1 MHDFSF
7 NVTARDKKTRART
20 GVIHTPHGDITT
32 PAFVPVGTQAT
43 VKSLT
48 PEDLH
53 ALDVHLFFVNTYHM
67 VMRPGMEVIKAFGG
81 LHSYMHWDRPLITD
95 SGGFQVFS
103 LGAKR
108 FARKNEDGQGEAS
121 LVRITDDGVTFNSH
135 WDGKEYAFT
144 AENSMQYQWDLGSD
158 IHIAFDDCTP
168 YPVTKKQ
175 AEKSMIRTHAWA
187 NRSLAAHEHLAGS
200 YPLYQALYGSIQ
212 GSVFEDLRIES
223 TKFITSLPFDG
234 FAIGGV
240 AVGESK
246 EDMARV
252 LSWVTPL
259 LPDEKPRHLLGVGEI
274 DDIFTLIEAGV
285 DTFDCVQATRLA
297 RMGHVFVM
305 DAAHAFTMDLTKREH
320 ELSQEPIDPSCHC
333 YTCTHFSRGYLHHLF
348 HVRELL
354 AYRLTSI
361 HNIAFINQLVAAIRQ
376 AITDETYGQL
386 KSQWMTV

>member
-7 NVTARDKKTRART
+7 KVIAKDMKTRART
-20 GVIHTPHGDITT
+20 GVIHTPHGDIAT

-48 PEDLH
+48 PEDLRD
-53 ALDVHLFFVNTYHM
+53 LDVHLFFVNTYHM
-67 VMRPGMEVIKAFGG
+67 VMRPGPELVKKFGG
-81 LHSYMHWDRPLITD
+81 LHGFMNWDRPLITD

-103 LGAKR
+103 LGSKR
-108 FARKNEDGQGEAS
+108 FARKNEDGQGETS

-135 WDGKEYAFT
+135 WDGKEYEFT
-144 AENSMQYQWDLGSD
+144 AENSMSYQWDLGSD

-175 AEKSMIRTHAWA
+175 AEKSMVRTHAWA
-187 NRSLAAHEHLAGS
+187 ERSLAAHQALAKTHD
-200 YPLYQALYGSIQ
+200 LYQALYGSIQ
-212 GSVFEDLRIES
+212 GSIFEDLRIVS
-223 TKFITSLPFDG
+223 TKFITNLPFDG

-259 LPDEKPRHLLGVGEI
+259 LPYDKPRHLLGVGEI
-274 DDIFTLIEAGV
+274 DDIFTLVEAGV

-297 RMGHVFVM
+297 RMGKVFVK
-305 DAAHAFTMDLTKREH
+305 DAKNNFELDVTKKEFA
-320 ELSQEPIDPSCHC
+320 EDEKPLDSQCQC
-333 YTCTHFSRGYLHHLF
+333 YTCTHYTRAYIHHLF

-354 AYRLTSI
+354 GYRLTTI
-361 HNIAFINQLVAAIRQ
+361 HNIAFINQLVVSIRA
-376 AITDETYGQL
+376 AITDGTYLQL
-386 KSQWMTV
+386 KSAWMTV

>member
-7 NVTARDKKTRART
+7 KVTAKDPKTRART

-187 NRSLAAHEHLAGS
+187 NRSLTAHKHLAGS

-212 GSVFEDLRIES
+212 GSVFEDLRIAS

-305 DAAHAFTMDLTKREH
+305 DATHAFTMDLTKREH

-354 AYRLTSI
+354 VYRLTSI

-376 AITDETYGQL
+376 AITDGTYGQL

>member
-7 NVTARDKKTRART
+7 KVTAKDQKSQART
-20 GVIHTPHGDITT
+20 GVIHTPHGDIQT

-48 PEDLH
+48 PEDLQD
-53 ALDVHLFFVNTYHM
+53 LDVHLFFVNTYHM
-67 VMRPGMEVIKAFGG
+67 VMRPGIAVIKRFGG
-81 LHSYMHWDRPLITD
+81 LHAFMHWDRPLITD

-135 WDGKEYAFT
+135 WDGKEHVFT

-175 AEKSMIRTHAWA
+175 AEKSMDRTHAWA
-187 NRSLAAHEHLAGS
+187 KRSLDAHTALAKK
-200 YPLYQALYGSIQ
+200 YDLYQALYGSIQ
-212 GSVFEDLRIES
+212 GSVFEDLRIAS
-223 TKFITSLPFDG
+223 TKFITRLPFDG

-246 EDMARV
+246 KDMASV
-252 LSWVTPL
+252 LSWVMPL
-259 LPDEKPRHLLGVGEI
+259 LPDNKPRHLLGVGEI
-274 DDIFTLIEAGV
+274 DDIFTLVDAGV

-297 RMGHVFVM
+297 RMGHLFIKNVKANFVF
-305 DAAHAFTMDLTKREH
+305 DITKKEYA
-320 ELSQEPIDPSCHC
+320 EDTNPIDSNCQC
-333 YTCTHFSRGYLHHLF
+333 YTCTHYSKGYLYHLF

-354 AYRLTSI
+354 AYRLATI
-361 HNIAFINQLVAAIRQ
+361 HNIAFINNLVFSIRGAIAKGKYQ
-376 AITDETYGQL
+376 QL